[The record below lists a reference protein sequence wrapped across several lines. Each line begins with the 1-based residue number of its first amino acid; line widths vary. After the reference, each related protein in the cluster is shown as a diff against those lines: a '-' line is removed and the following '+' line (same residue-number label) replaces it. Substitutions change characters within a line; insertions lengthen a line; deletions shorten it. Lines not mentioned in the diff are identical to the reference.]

1 MIVES
6 KDVLTKERRGFF
18 FQFFTI
24 SLRWFAAMPAKEK
37 ERETEG
43 EKTKLF
49 LLRATVG
56 VRYLVQ
62 LVQGTDWQGV
72 FHIGVR
78 DLI

>member
-1 MIVES
+1 MFS
-6 KDVLTKERRGFF
+6 QKRGEASFF
-18 FQFFTI
+18 SPGI

-62 LVQGTDWQGV
+62 LVQGTDRQGV
-72 FHIGVR
+72 FHICVR